1 MKPPAFL
8 RTGGYIF
15 EILLFAFFFVTGY
28 SPHVYKYY
36 NGEKHKMVQ
45 IFGDSTSDL
54 PQALVK
60 GNNITIIPLYVT
72 MGNFTG
78 RDGLEVTPSDI
89 FEWTAYSEEIPKTA
103 AFSPEDAAKALMKA
117 REAGD
122 DVVFIGISEQM
133 SSSCN
138 SVRLGAQAIDYEDHV
153 YVVDSK
159 NLCSGIGML
168 LLYAAELAE
177 AGESAAV
184 IAEKSRA
191 LAERVRSSFI
201 IDTLDFLAKGGRCS
215 SATAV
220 VGNALKIKP
229 RIIVKDGAM
238 SVDKKYR
245 GDQKVVAKHYVK
257 DLKKELLAADP
268 RCVFLVRAG
277 LPEEIFEEAVK
288 TVTDLK
294 HFEHILTAEA
304 GAIISSHCGPGT
316 LGVFYVEKA

>member
-1 MKPPAFL
+1 
-8 RTGGYIF
+8 
-15 EILLFAFFFVTGY
+15 
-28 SPHVYKYY
+28 
-36 NGEKHKMVQ
+36 
-45 IFGDSTSDL
+45 
-54 PQALVK
+54 
-60 GNNITIIPLYVT
+60 
-72 MGNFTG
+72 
-78 RDGLEVTPSDI
+78 
-89 FEWTAYSEEIPKTA
+89 
-103 AFSPEDAAKALMKA
+103 
-117 REAGD
+117 
-122 DVVFIGISEQM
+122 M